1 MFQNIIEVLI
11 LSAIQGISEFLPIS
25 SSAHL
30 ILVSS
35 LYEFKSNSLLIDISL
50 HLGSLL
56 AIIYFFRNDLLD
68 VKNNKRLRVITHEES
83 QGQSAALRSGVIASQ
98 SPIIAT
104 LDGDGQ
110 NDPSDLPG
118 MIKLFRKNTNQF
130 LFVGGVR
137 VNRKD
142 GKHRLWASSIAKYSR
157 LLLLKDNHPD
167 SGCGIKV
174 FHKDLFLR
182 LPYFDHMH
190 RFLSALAHREGAKI
204 LEFNVKHRERQIGV
218 SNYTN
223 LGRLIVG
230 ISDILGVIWLRKRMP
245 KNKVSKEI
253 YK

>member
-1 MFQNIIEVLI
+1 M
-11 LSAIQGISEFLPIS
+11 
-25 SSAHL
+25 
-30 ILVSS
+30 
-35 LYEFKSNSLLIDISL
+35 
-50 HLGSLL
+50 
-56 AIIYFFRNDLLD
+56 
-68 VKNNKRLRVITHEES
+68 
-83 QGQSAALRSGVIASQ
+83 IASQ

-118 MIKLFRKNTNQF
+118 MIKLFRNNTNQF

-245 KNKVSKEI
+245 KYKVSVEI